1 MKFGDKL
8 CQLRKKEGLSQEEL
22 GEKLNVTRQTVSKW
36 ELGQSKPD
44 TDKLVELC
52 NLLGVNMNDLVDDTV
67 EIKKNINHIDI
78 IEVKPRK
85 WLLIILIILALAISV
100 ALINKLI
107 MINNEKERESNSFAD
122 NITDK
127 INEGFS
133 QITTKTFNSSFEM
146 YNGTESS
153 VSVKYLLDAVGMNN
167 KKNSDHQIEI
177 AYKDIITKDPEKI
190 KNLKS
195 NFTTSFDYE
204 VSLDYDKDGFINKIT
219 IEEILKDVSVSTFNI
234 FVDDSGTKYGVHVRE
249 LLDRI
254 ITNNKKYSNHLI
266 TVIYLKTNTND
277 EEKIRAL
284 KSKFDTYKKYE
295 VIVNYDEKGYVN
307 EITIK

>member
-85 WLLIILIILALAISV
+85 WLLIVLIILALAISV

-107 MINNEKERESNSFAD
+107 MINNQKEKQSNGFAD

-177 AYKDIITKDPEKI
+177 AYKDIITKDSEEI
-190 KNLKS
+190 KNLKP

-219 IEEILKDVSVSTFNI
+219 IEEILKDVSVSAFNI